1 MINEKLIYYI
11 DGKKKIVEAPIRQ
24 VYQRGKNQILSDEYN
39 DIAYPLDW
47 YGAGYTVK
55 NLFNQNDFL
64 EIKKG
69 IQNTI
74 LQIVNNELLTNF
86 KSFQLEKYH
95 HFVTDHSSH
104 IKVAQKHVIYFLLIL
119 FLT

>member
-1 MINEKLIYYI
+1 MVQGTPLKIYSI
-11 DGKKKIVEAPIRQ
+11 K
-24 VYQRGKNQILSDEYN
+24 
-39 DIAYPLDW
+39 
-47 YGAGYTVK
+47 
-55 NLFNQNDFL
+55 NDFL

-95 HFVTDHSSH
+95 HFVTDRSSH
-104 IKVAQKHVIYFLLIL
+104 IKVVSKTLDL
-119 FLT
+119 FSPNFVFNINDAVNLNL